1 MKPFGVYYRYVK
13 MPWRGCVEH
22 GYIEYIEFCVQKF
35 IAHLTVCSGPQRVCD
50 GPLEAPAFVKLA
62 YYEASTWK
70 AIFTI
75 LDIGFIHGHI
85 NGQSCTKC

>member
-1 MKPFGVYYRYVK
+1 MKSFGVYYWYVK

-22 GYIEYIEFCVQKF
+22 GLEYIEFYLQKF
-35 IAHLTVCSGPQRVCD
+35 IANLTVCSGPQRVWD
-50 GPLEAPAFVKLA
+50 GSLEAPAFVKLA
-62 YYEASTWK
+62 YYEAITWK

-85 NGQSCTKC
+85 NGRSWTNC